1 MGSSITTVPAMI
13 AYSGDL
19 RRQAN
24 ITAEPGL
31 AEKLRASASQLE
43 KAALV
48 KAGID
53 NPRIGKMLDL
63 IV

>member
-1 MGSSITTVPAMI
+1 MGSTINSVPAMI

-24 ITAEPGL
+24 VTAEPEL
-31 AEKLRASASQLE
+31 AEKLRTSASHLE
-43 KAALV
+43 KAALL

-53 NPRIGKMLDL
+53 NPRIGKMLDM